1 MAKPVI
7 IMTTDFPNNT
17 LFRPNGPAQAFT
29 SAVESYMREIGEQ
42 GQNIAKAETP
52 VGARGSLRDS
62 VDFKRTGFLEGAI
75 EWSAVHARPVAD
87 GSSPHFAPL
96 APLKEWATIKWG
108 SPDAGQ
114 ILQDHIAHRGTRGN
128 KYPQRTQKR
137 VLEIARRLWPQKI
150 TEYVRRLLT

>member
-7 IMTTDFPNNT
+7 VMTTDFPDNA
-17 LFRPNGPAQAFT
+17 LFQNGGPGRAFS
-29 SAVESYMREIGEQ
+29 SAVEEYMRQIGEQ
-42 GQNIAKAETP
+42 GSNIARSETP
-52 VGARGSLRDS
+52 VGVRGALRDS

-75 EWSAVHARPVAD
+75 EWSAVHSRPVAD
-87 GSSPHFAPL
+87 GSSPHFAPIN
-96 APLKEWATIKWG
+96 PLREWATVKWG

-137 VLEIARRLWPQKI
+137 VLDLARRVWPQKI